1 MQINK
6 KEPEN
11 KFTDSMRSMTDLLS
25 QSIDKV
31 SLIDKKVSYA
41 KLIEKF
47 PSTYQLCNKD
57 INKFALLLR
66 KGVYSY
72 EYMDSWKSLKK
83 NHYLVRNLFTVN

>member
-11 KFTDSMRSMTDLLS
+11 KFTDSFRSMTDLLS

-31 SLIDKKVSYA
+31 SLIDKKVSDA

-47 PSTYQLCNKD
+47 PSTYQLYNKA

-66 KGVYSY
+66 KGVCPY
-72 EYMDSWKSLKK
+72 K
-83 NHYLVRNLFTVN
+83 